1 MVGHVRLLARDGVRR
16 PQKPSTRAVCAL
28 AETATPRSK
37 AVATRGI
44 QGAQGAVPRKGSWTM
59 PSGLEINTTPAHVV
73 GTVADQRPE
82 PPAAMPD
89 TYTTIG
95 WLYVDGLSG
104 LFWSPFVLGDFA
116 SVEQA
121 EKQAQRRIEQG
132 HRNVRIIRI
141 PGDAPAQGERHE

>member
-1 MVGHVRLLARDGVRR
+1 
-16 PQKPSTRAVCAL
+16 
-28 AETATPRSK
+28 
-37 AVATRGI
+37 
-44 QGAQGAVPRKGSWTM
+44 
-59 PSGLEINTTPAHVV
+59 
-73 GTVADQRPE
+73 
-82 PPAAMPD
+82 MPD